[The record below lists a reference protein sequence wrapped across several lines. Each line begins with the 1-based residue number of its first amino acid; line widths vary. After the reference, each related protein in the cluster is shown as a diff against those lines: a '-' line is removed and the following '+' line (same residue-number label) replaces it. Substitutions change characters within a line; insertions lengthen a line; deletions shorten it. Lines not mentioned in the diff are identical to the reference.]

1 MSSLFKGGRLGSVRK
16 DVINFTSSI
25 RTDKR
30 LLRFV
35 VSINKA
41 HVVMMMEKK
50 IVNDSTGTKLLQALN
65 ELELGMRTKSGI
77 EDIHLAIEEEVTK
90 RTGSEVGGNLHI
102 GKSRNDQV
110 STAIRMALREN
121 LIDVVLLI
129 TQLQET
135 LVQIAT
141 KNLKTVI
148 PGFTHL
154 QPAQPVTFAHYLL
167 SYNDMLD
174 RSLHRLQ
181 ENFQRVNL
189 CPMGAGALATSSF
202 PLARELVAALLGF
215 NGILENSMDA
225 VGSRDFILET
235 LADLTIIA
243 VDVSRLTEDL
253 IVWGSPEF
261 GIIEFPDD
269 FSSTSSIMPQKKNP
283 DVLEV
288 VRARMSHVIGGFMTA
303 VTIMKSLPSSY
314 NMDMQEVTPCLW
326 EALHDISS
334 SLVILSKFTFH
345 LKVNKDVYNKPFL
358 NFSTSTELVN
368 ILTRKY
374 GVPFR
379 TAHKIV
385 GVMTKCLI
393 ENGLTL
399 SNVTS
404 ELIQTVAKDLGV
416 PSLDV
421 KSEDIQQS
429 ADPLK
434 FVEAH
439 NVRGGPSPVE
449 VRRMIQARKSETA
462 VSKKWGNDNKS
473 RLAEANENLQT
484 TVKESLTHSGRL
496 RAQRN
501 QRGSR

>member
-1 MSSLFKGGRLGSVRK
+1 MSSLLKGGRLGSVRK
-16 DVINFTSSI
+16 DVIDFTSSLQS
-25 RTDKR
+25 DKR

-50 IVNDSTGTKLLQALN
+50 IVDGSTSTELLQALN
-65 ELELGMRTKSGI
+65 ELDKGMRIRPGI

-90 RTGSEVGGNLHI
+90 RVGSEVGGNLHI

-121 LIDVVLLI
+121 LIDMVLVI
-129 TQLQET
+129 AQLQET
-135 LVQIAT
+135 LVEIAA

-167 SYNDMLD
+167 SYNDMLE
-174 RSLHRLQ
+174 RSLNRLQ
-181 ENFQRVNL
+181 EDFQRVNL
-189 CPMGAGALATSSF
+189 CTMGAGALATSSF
-202 PLARELVAALLGF
+202 PLARERVAALLGF
-215 NGILENSMDA
+215 NGILENSIDA
-225 VGSRDFILET
+225 VSSRDFILET
-235 LADLTIIA
+235 LADLTMIA

-253 IVWGSPEF
+253 IVWGSPDF

-288 VRARMSHVIGGFMTA
+288 IRARMSHVIGSFITA
-303 VTIMKSLPSSY
+303 VMIMKSLPSSY
-314 NMDMQEVTPCLW
+314 NMDMQEVTPRLW
-326 EALHDISS
+326 EALQDISS
-334 SLVILSKFTFH
+334 SLRILSKFMVN
-345 LKVNKDVYNKPFL
+345 LKVNKDVFKKPSL
-358 NFSTSTELVN
+358 SFSTSTELVN
-368 ILTRKY
+368 MLTRKY

-385 GVMTKCLI
+385 GALTRCLI
-393 ENGLTL
+393 VNGLTL
-399 SNVTS
+399 TNVTS
-404 ELIQTVAKDLGV
+404 ELIQTTAKDLGV

-421 KSEDIQQS
+421 KTEDIHLS
-429 ADPLK
+429 IDPLR

-439 NVRGGPSPVE
+439 NVRGGPSPIE
-449 VRRMIQARKSETA
+449 VRRMIQARKNGTA
-462 VSKKWGNDNKS
+462 TSKKWAHDMKS
-473 RLAEANENLQT
+473 KLAEADENLQ
-484 TVKESLTHSGRL
+484 VVSKSYSADNRQPSNNEVSGRK
-496 RAQRN
+496 
-501 QRGSR
+501 